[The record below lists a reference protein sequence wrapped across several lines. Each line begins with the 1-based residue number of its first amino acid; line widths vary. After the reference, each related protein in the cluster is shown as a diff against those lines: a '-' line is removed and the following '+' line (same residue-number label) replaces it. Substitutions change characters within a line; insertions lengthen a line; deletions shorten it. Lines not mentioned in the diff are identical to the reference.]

1 MKVVR
6 STCNYCSI
14 ACNFDF
20 HVEDDG
26 FIQRVKPAKDYP
38 VNRGFC
44 CVKGL
49 NLDKQNT
56 IYENPVLPLLRN
68 EKGELEH
75 ISWDKAFN
83 IFAERVKKIQDEYG
97 KESFA
102 FLSTGQLCTEEMALA
117 GHIGRTF
124 LGGNGDGNTRL
135 CMATAVVAY
144 KQSFGFDSPPYTF
157 EDLELSDVMIFI
169 GCNPVVAHPILWSR
183 VIKNRNKDKKI
194 ITIDP
199 RRSETV
205 TNSDIWIDL
214 KPKSDLRLLYTLSN
228 VLIEK
233 GWIDEE
239 FIKNSTEDFEGFK
252 NHVKKYDVNDVE
264 EYTGISKGRVLELA
278 KIIHEGKRVSF
289 WWTMGVNQ
297 GYQAVR
303 TAQAVINLALM
314 TGNIGRPGTGAN
326 SITGQCN
333 AMGSRLFSNTT
344 GLYGGGEYTDKAR
357 RKVVAKA
364 LGIDEEMLPKK
375 PTIPYNAII
384 EGINNGTI
392 KALWVLATNPVVSW
406 INSLEFK
413 KAAEKLEFLAVQDI
427 YSDTETCKYAHLI
440 LPSTN
445 GLKKEGVLINTERR
459 LSKIQ
464 PVLEKKKDE
473 LSDYDILLGIG
484 NALGMGSL
492 LDKWKTP
499 KDAFEVLKECTR
511 NMPCDITGVS
521 YDMLKDSKGIQW
533 PFKEGDD
540 IEKEERR
547 LFEDKKFYTQ
557 NKKAKF
563 IYEDIMSPPFEQND
577 EYPYILNTG
586 RGTVG
591 QWHTQTRTREIPDV
605 EAIIMKEG
613 YINLNTDLAEELDI
627 RENDMVKLSSPNGV
641 SNKFLVKLSRTVK
654 KDQLYAPMHYIEA
667 NSVLPSIFDTY
678 SKEPNYKYGPVK
690 IEKIN

>member
-1 MKVVR
+1 
-6 STCNYCSI
+6 
-14 ACNFDF
+14 
-20 HVEDDG
+20 
-26 FIQRVKPAKDYP
+26 
-38 VNRGFC
+38 
-44 CVKGL
+44 
-49 NLDKQNT
+49 
-56 IYENPVLPLLRN
+56 
-68 EKGELEH
+68 
-75 ISWDKAFN
+75 
-83 IFAERVKKIQDEYG
+83 
-97 KESFA
+97 
-102 FLSTGQLCTEEMALA
+102 
-117 GHIGRTF
+117 
-124 LGGNGDGNTRL
+124 
-135 CMATAVVAY
+135 MATAVVAY

-278 KIIHEGKRVSF
+278 KIIHEGKRVSL

-314 TGNIGRPGTGAN
+314 TGNIGKPGTGAN

-364 LGIDEEMLPKK
+364 LEIDEDMLPKK

-392 KALWVLATNPVVSW
+392 KALWVLATNPVASW

-427 YSDTETCKYAHLI
+427 YSDTETSKYAHLI

-484 NALGMGSL
+484 KALGMGSL

-547 LFEDKKFYTQ
+547 LFEDKKFYTP

-563 IYEDIMSPPFEQND
+563 IYEDIMSPPFEQNE

-627 RENDMVKLSSPNGV
+627 KENDMVKVSSPNGV